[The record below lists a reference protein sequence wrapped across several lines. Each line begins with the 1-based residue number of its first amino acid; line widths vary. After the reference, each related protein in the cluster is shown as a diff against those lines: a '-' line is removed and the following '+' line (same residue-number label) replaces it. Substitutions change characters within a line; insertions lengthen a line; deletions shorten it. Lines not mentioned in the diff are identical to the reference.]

1 MEMRALDKIQSW
13 EIVELPKRKKS
24 VGWEWIF
31 NIKHKTDGALER
43 YKARLVAKGSK
54 YMTLITW
61 RLLL

>member
-13 EIVELPKRKKS
+13 EIVELLKRKKN